1 MDSFLDFL
9 KFLLFGPDDPY
20 QHQAFIG
27 ALIGAAVAIGGGII
41 SSRASKKAAERQQA
55 ELDKQKREE
64 RNWYDRRYNEDYT
77 QTATAQS
84 LLTKARQ
91 FADDSY
97 KRAAGAAKVGGASTE
112 SAALAKQAGN
122 KVIADVAGNIAAQG
136 DARRDALDMQHM
148 QNQKEFANQQMQ
160 VYQQQAAASQAAGNG
175 IMSAGMGVLG
185 ADLQSHL
192 NDGRGLFENLFNKNM
207 PPASGGAPVTTA
219 PPVSGPQLY
228 YHNGWGYA

>member
-20 QHQAFIG
+20 LHRAFIG
-27 ALIGAAVAIGGGII
+27 ALIGGAVAIGGGII

-122 KVIADVAGNIAAQG
+122 KVVADVMGNIAAQG

-148 QNQKEFANQQMQ
+148 QTQKEFANQQMQ
-160 VYQQQAAASQAAGNG
+160 IYQQQAAASQAAGNG
-175 IMSAGMGVLG
+175 IMSAGIGMLG

-192 NDGRGLFENLFNKNM
+192 DNGKGMFGDTWKKGSV
-207 PPASGGAPVTTA
+207 PAPSGA

-228 YHNGWGYA
+228 YHNGWGYV

>member
-1 MDSFLDFL
+1 MDFL
-9 KFLLFGPDDPY
+9 KFLLFGPEDPY
-20 QHQAFIG
+20 LQQAFIG
-27 ALIGAAVAIGGGII
+27 ALIGAAVAIGGSIM

-55 ELDKQKREE
+55 ELDTQKREE

-97 KRAAGAAKVGGASTE
+97 RRAAGAAKVGGASTE

-122 KVIADVAGNIAAQG
+122 KVVADVMGNIAAQG

-148 QNQKEFANQQMQ
+148 QAQKEFANQQMQ
-160 VYQQQAAASQAAGNG
+160 IYQQQAAASQAAGNG
-175 IMSAGMGVLG
+175 IMSAGIGMLG

-192 NDGRGLFENLFNKNM
+192 DNGKGMFGDMWKKGSV
-207 PPASGGAPVTTA
+207 PAPSGA

-228 YHNGWGYA
+228 YHNGWGYV